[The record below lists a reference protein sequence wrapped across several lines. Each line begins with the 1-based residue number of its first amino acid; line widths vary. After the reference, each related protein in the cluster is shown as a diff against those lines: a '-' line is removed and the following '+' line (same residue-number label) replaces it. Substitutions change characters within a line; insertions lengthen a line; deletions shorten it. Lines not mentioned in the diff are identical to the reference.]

1 MKATITLLPFGSS
14 SSSLQQLMSGKN
26 SALFFSIN
34 TSSTALIPTNT
45 TIVKV
50 LPKSVNTTLG
60 TELKHRNDWITA
72 NYYIYGTRSSTQ
84 TIIGKDNV
92 NKLQVKWML
101 HSDFPIENLPLI
113 VGNRGYTI
121 DNGMRIM
128 AFDVNT
134 SLNLWKYD
142 PGVASKQQQIFS
154 HGITYDNGVIFAGTV
169 ANATLVALNA
179 TDGKLIWQSVP
190 IGDPDLGYR
199 TSRPPTVWNDIVI
212 VGSALGDNPPFP
224 AVQGKVTAFNRTNR
238 EKIWA
243 IQTTVGPW
251 IAGQNATINGGAAT
265 GSGDLLDPKTE
276 IFMFLPVIHH
286 LILMQKADLD
296 LIYTLTLC

>member
-1 MKATITLLPFGSS
+1 MKATITLLLFGSS

-72 NYYIYGTRSSTQ
+72 NYYIYRTRSSTQ

-92 NKLQVKWML
+92 NKLQVKWMF
-101 HSDFPIENLPLI
+101 HSDFPIENPPLI

-190 IGDPDLGYR
+190 IGDLDLGYR
-199 TSRPPTVWNDIVI
+199 TPEPPTLWNNIVI
-212 VGSALGDNPPFP
+212 VGSALGNNSPFS
-224 AVQGKVTAFNRTNR
+224 AV
-238 EKIWA
+238 
-243 IQTTVGPW
+243 
-251 IAGQNATINGGAAT
+251 
-265 GSGDLLDPKTE
+265 
-276 IFMFLPVIHH
+276 
-286 LILMQKADLD
+286 
-296 LIYTLTLC
+296 